1 VSRGPSG
8 RAPVPPSLLNS
19 IDLPLEV
26 IAAGAPLAR
35 VHRLVNDPIFFGP
48 GAGMPPTY
56 RFDSPAAAFGVL
68 YVGVTLPGALVETLL
83 RNPRRKMTAYDELA
97 SRASSDL
104 RCSRA
109 LRLVRLHGDGLQ
121 RVGCD
126 NAISTGP
133 YDVCGAWADALWRH
147 PAAPDG
153 IVYQS
158 RHDPGEIC
166 VAIFQRLD
174 LGFSTAT
181 TTRLID
187 QLPAVSSILGR
198 YGKSITS
205 PPR

>member
-1 VSRGPSG
+1 MTRGPSG
-8 RAPVPPSLLNS
+8 RAPGPPTWLDA
-19 IDLPLEV
+19 IDLPLDIV
-26 IAAGAPLAR
+26 AAGASLAR
-35 VHRLVNDPIFFGP
+35 VHRLANDPIFFGP
-48 GAGMPPTY
+48 GAGNPPTY
-56 RFDSPAAAFGVL
+56 RFDSLTGVFGVL

-83 RNPRRKMTAYDELA
+83 RNPRRTMVAYGDLT

-109 LRLVRLHGDGLQ
+109 LRLARLHGDGLQ

-153 IVYQS
+153 IGYQS
-158 RHDPGEIC
+158 RHDPGELC
-166 VAIFQRLD
+166 LAIFQRPD
-174 LGFSTAT
+174 LEFSTAAT
-181 TTRLID
+181 IRLID
-187 QLPAVSSILGR
+187 QLPVVSTILGR

-205 PPR
+205 PAR

>member
-1 VSRGPSG
+1 
-8 RAPVPPSLLNS
+8 
-19 IDLPLEV
+19 
-26 IAAGAPLAR
+26 
-35 VHRLVNDPIFFGP
+35 
-48 GAGMPPTY
+48 MPPTY
-56 RFDSPAAAFGVL
+56 RFDSLAGVFGVL
-68 YVGVTLPGALVETLL
+68 YVGVTLPGALVETVL
-83 RNPRRKMTAYDELA
+83 RNPRRKMVAYDDLA

-133 YDVCGAWADALWRH
+133 YDDCGAWADALWRH

-153 IVYQS
+153 IAYQS
-158 RHDPGEIC
+158 RHDPSEIC
-166 VAIFQRLD
+166 LAIFQRLG
-174 LGFSTAT
+174 LGFSTET

-198 YGKSITS
+198 YGKSVTG
-205 PPR
+205 PLW